1 VVYFTLPGM
10 ILGTGRP
17 MRRREFIS
25 LLGSAATWPLVA
37 RAQHKVWKV
46 GMLSAVSRRAF
57 SGLRAAFINGM
68 RELGHVEGN
77 DFIVEWR
84 SVEQHYERFPELIA
98 ELVGLKVDVIVCAT
112 TQAYRPLQRA
122 TDTIPIVLLALTDP
136 VGSGFVASLKHPGGN
151 ITGLTASF
159 DDTAP
164 KQVELLSMV
173 VPNMARIGLLVDPSS
188 PTYLPFRKS
197 VEAAT
202 AKMSLSVT
210 LVEVSSLDQIDIAFQ
225 TFKTADVRAFIA
237 MSSALFFGEQNRLIQ
252 LALRNGL
259 PSMFSQREYTVAG
272 GLMSYGENL
281 SDFFYRAASFVDKI
295 FKGAKPGDLPIEQP
309 TRFHLVINRKTADVL
324 GLTIPPQLFI
334 FADEVIE

>member
-1 VVYFTLPGM
+1 
-10 ILGTGRP
+10 

-37 RAQHKVWKV
+37 RAQQKVWKV
-46 GMLSAVSRRAF
+46 GMLSAVSRQEF
-57 SGLRAAFINGM
+57 SGLYGAFINGM
-68 RELGHVEGN
+68 REFGHIEGN

-112 TQAYRPLQRA
+112 SSAYRALQRA
-122 TDTIPIVLLALTDP
+122 TDTIPVVMLTLTDP

-151 ITGLTASF
+151 ITGLTTSF

-173 VPNMARIGLLVDPSS
+173 VPNMARIGLVGDPSS

-197 VEAAT
+197 VEAAA
-202 AKMSLSVT
+202 AKTSLSVT
-210 LVEVSSLDQIDIAFQ
+210 VVEVSTLDQIDSAFQ
-225 TFKTADVRAFIA
+225 TFKTAGVRAFIA
-237 MSSALFFGEQNRLIQ
+237 TPSALFFGEQNRLVQ
-252 LALRNGL
+252 LAIRNRL

-295 FKGAKPGDLPIEQP
+295 FKGAKPGDLPVEQP
-309 TRFHLVINRKTADVL
+309 TRFHLVINRKTADAL
-324 GLTIPPQLFI
+324 GLTIPPQLYI
-334 FADEVIE
+334 FADEAIE